1 MRWRW
6 STLSAAGS
14 GWQSAARHARVG
26 PLDLHLLA
34 ALLVASWCLATAH
47 AFARP
52 LFQVSDELNYL
63 HTVQVTALQ
72 SAAPSQRAC
81 VVPPAGV
88 PLDYP
93 PGGGKVLFH
102 HLSARIL
109 LTVCHMGAG
118 ATAIPLTRAILAL
131 TLPMLVI
138 CTWALARVA
147 LPREPHVA
155 AAAAIFT
162 AMQPVLATFSGGV
175 TPDGLANAASALT
188 LLLAAHVWL
197 NRASGVWLVPLAAAA
212 VAAIA
217 SKDSALFLGPVVLLV
232 IGAWAFQGGQRRG
245 VVTLCV
251 LLVGSATL
259 AQVFG
264 GARLA
269 TPFPNLDVVASE
281 ALMHPGRFAGV
292 VISAYATHGAGL
304 ARSGLGGLSNFGGGD
319 LELARALL
327 LLQAVLVGVG
337 LLGMAARV
345 LGTNEPREQRFAI
358 SALVVVVIA
367 ALQLPVRQMMTDSLG
382 PMQGRWLF
390 PIWPLIALACA
401 AGWDHVLRRQGHR
414 ALPLLSVAGA
424 VIAMVA
430 LTQVV
435 GYYYVEWPAVYAWPH
450 VFLRAAEGYD
460 AGAPAARAIVTAV
473 VVPGMWRHAIVLS
486 AFASVVLVQVASA
499 RLATRV
505 AAADLSNVRHADHR

>member
-1 MRWRW
+1 
-6 STLSAAGS
+6 LSAAGRDR
-14 GWQSAARHARVG
+14 QTAAVGPVRVG
-26 PLDLHLLA
+26 PRNLHLLA
-34 ALLVASWCLATAH
+34 ALILASWCLATAH
-47 AFARP
+47 ALIRP

-72 SAAPSQRAC
+72 SAPESARAC
-81 VVPPAGV
+81 VVPPDGV
-88 PLDYP
+88 PLAYP
-93 PGGGKVLFH
+93 PGGGKIGFH

-109 LTVCHMGAG
+109 LTACHLGAG
-118 ATAIPLTRAILAL
+118 ATAIPLTRAVLAL
-131 TLPMLVI
+131 TLPVLVI
-138 CTWALARVA
+138 CTWALARVV
-147 LPREPHVA
+147 LPQEPQVA

-212 VAAIA
+212 LAAIA

-232 IGAWAFQGGQRRG
+232 IGAWAFMGGQRRG
-245 VVTLCV
+245 VGMLCV
-251 LLVGSATL
+251 LAVGSATF
-259 AQVFG
+259 AQTFG
-264 GARLA
+264 GSRLA

-281 ALMHPGRFAGV
+281 ALLHPGRFAAV
-292 VISAYATHGAGL
+292 VLSAYATHGAGL

-319 LELARALL
+319 LELAGALL
-327 LLQAVLVGVG
+327 LLQAVVVGVG

-345 LGTNEPREQRFAI
+345 FGTNEPRLQRFAI

-382 PMQGRWLF
+382 PLQGRWLF

-401 AGWDHVLRRQGHR
+401 TGWDHLLRRPGYR
-414 ALPLLSVAGA
+414 ALPLLSVAGG

-450 VFLRAAEGYD
+450 VFLRAAEGHD
-460 AGAPAARAIVTAV
+460 VGTPAARAIVTAV
-473 VVPGMWRHAIVLS
+473 VVPDAWRHAIALF
-486 AFASVVLVQVASA
+486 ALASVVLVQVASA
-499 RLATRV
+499 RLATPA
-505 AAADLSNVRHADHR
+505 AAADLSDVRHADHR